1 MERAIKECQLEADK
15 CAFDTEKKRKFG
27 VFKIVKWLK
36 ESCCEETELGDVF
49 EKQECLEEE
58 KETHLIDAFF
68 TYHFFF
74 SLKFRYSF
82 CRNKKMLTPFDLYS

>member
-1 MERAIKECQLEADK
+1 MERAIKECRLEADK
-15 CAFDTEKKRKFG
+15 CAFDTEKRKFG

-49 EKQECLEEE
+49 EKQKCLEEE
-58 KETHLIDAFF
+58 KETHPIDAFF

>member
-36 ESCCEETELGDVF
+36 ESCCEETDLGDVF
-49 EKQECLEEE
+49 EKQKCLEEK
-58 KETHLIDAFF
+58 KETTSDRCFF
-68 TYHFFF
+68 HISFFLF
-74 SLKFRYSF
+74 EI
-82 CRNKKMLTPFDLYS
+82 PI